1 MPEIENKKVYGGNF
15 KSAEFTILI
24 KTLRFDLQKI
34 KKMCKASLRKFA
46 SRYFLPSCEIPIF
59 LLNEKKKDFRND
71 DLSEKCHTSDFFN
84 IRFHENL
91 SDLELILSNVSKVH
105 LFD

>member
-46 SRYFLPSCEIPIF
+46 SRYFFSELRNPDF
-59 LLNEKKKDFRND
+59 LLNEKKDFRND
-71 DLSEKCHTSDFFN
+71 VLSEKCHTSDFFN
-84 IRFHENL
+84 IRFLENL